1 MKIDKSIDSARDRDV
16 SSADVK
22 AIKEFSDLN
31 DEQAE
36 EIASFIKV
44 NCEMLYSAYQNK
56 NAKHKKQ
63 PDEYNDSNG
72 SREAA

>member
-44 NCEMLYSAYQNK
+44 YCELLYSAYQNK
-56 NAKHKKQ
+56 NAKQ